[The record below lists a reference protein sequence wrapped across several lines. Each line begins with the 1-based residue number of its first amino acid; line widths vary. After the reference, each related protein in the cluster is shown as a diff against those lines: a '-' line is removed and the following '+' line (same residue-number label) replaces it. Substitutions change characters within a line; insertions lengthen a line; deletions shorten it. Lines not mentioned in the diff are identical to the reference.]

1 MPNKLQANEKS
12 NSRGRKDTHMA
23 AMVAPTK
30 RAPKVLPRDGITVD
44 GCEDIAGEKEGVE
57 WPVVTFRRLI
67 DGAKPFTY
75 SG

>member
-1 MPNKLQANEKS
+1 
-12 NSRGRKDTHMA
+12 MA